1 MVCRMANAIAKL
13 SVAAVLILPAAAGAQ
28 QVAVASVDQQI
39 ATLAASPR
47 AFSREC
53 RITAAAHQGRTALRT
68 MRRALKET
76 RVVKVLAVG
85 SSSTSGIGA
94 SSPFATYPVRLEAD
108 LEGLFKGVDVDVVS
122 RGVPGEVGLG
132 ACNRMK
138 REVAEVKPDLVVWQ
152 VGTNDAMA
160 RADIDEFKTNL
171 AKTLQWLA
179 RNHIDVVLIDPQYV
193 ERLSK
198 DEHYVRVVAAIEE
211 VARQERVMLV
221 HRFGAMADLA
231 KQNGEGTILAVDRFH
246 LNDLG
251 YRCMAEYAAL
261 AIVTGII
268 QAQTDP
274 GPTLKPAN

>member
-1 MVCRMANAIAKL
+1 MVCRMAHALAKF
-13 SVAAVLILPAAAGAQ
+13 SVAIVVMFPGAVSAQQLAVLTL
-28 QVAVASVDQQI
+28 DQQI
-39 ATLAASPR
+39 AALAQTPSAY
-47 AFSREC
+47 SREC
-53 RITAAAHQGRTALRT
+53 RITAAAHEGRTALRT
-68 MRRALKET
+68 MRRALKED
-76 RVVKVLAVG
+76 RIVKVLAIG
-85 SSSTSGIGA
+85 SSSTSGVGA

-160 RADIDEFKTNL
+160 RADVEEFKTNL
-171 AKTLQWLA
+171 ANTLQWLA

-193 ERLSK
+193 ERLAK
-198 DEHYVRVVAAIEE
+198 EEHYLRVVAAIEE
-211 VARQERVMLV
+211 VARAERVMLV

-231 KQNGEGTILAVDRFH
+231 KRNGEGTILAVDRFH

-251 YRCMAEYAAL
+251 YRCMAEYAAR
-261 AIVTGII
+261 AIVSGII
-268 QAQTDP
+268 QAQIDP
-274 GPTLKPAN
+274 APKPGN